1 MPHGLGHFLGIDTH
15 DPEGY
20 PKVLVINLS
29 AYGSGLY
36 DSLPFL
42 LILLVAT
49 VFISLMGLEGLEN
62 LAGSR
67 KTKRTWFEVFA
78 CCQEGMVSASFF
90 FFLVKGVFPLLALRS
105 AQV

>member
-1 MPHGLGHFLGIDTH
+1 MGIDTH

-29 AYGSGLY
+29 AYEFGVY
-36 DSLPFL
+36 ASLPFL
-42 LILLVAT
+42 LILLVVT

-67 KTKRTWFEVFA
+67 KIKRTWFEVFVY
-78 CCQEGMVSASFF
+78 C
-90 FFLVKGVFPLLALRS
+90 
-105 AQV
+105 